1 MFDFQLGNDAYS
13 NVKQESNTM
22 NKILLLLLILSVSVT
37 QAQTIRGMV
46 ADQNHE
52 PLIGATVQEL
62 GTQNG
67 IVTDVNGQFILK
79 LSGRETQLVVS
90 YSGFKADTLQADL
103 SGMMHIMLRE
113 SSSELDEVIITASST
128 FMDNLESKHIE
139 VITEAELTKAA
150 CCNLSES
157 FETNASVDV
166 SFTDAVSGA
175 KTIRMLGLDGRYVQ
189 INRENVPNVRGL
201 SGRYGLSY
209 VPGTWV
215 QSIDVGKGAGT
226 VVNGYESMTGQINVE
241 LKKPENSEK
250 LYLNSYANSF
260 GRLELNAN
268 TAFNINEKL
277 SSAILFHSNYFNNEI
292 DKNEDGFMDLP
303 KSKQVNI
310 MNRYKYQGEKTVSQI
325 GINLMRDEK
334 AGGQLGFDFEDDFNT
349 SPEYGFSNNTTRAE
363 VFGKTGL
370 LFPHKPYK
378 GWGFIYSA
386 TYLDIDGGYGR
397 NNYNGQETTLYGNV
411 IFQNIIG
418 NSFHQYKTGVSIL
431 YDDFK
436 ENYAGTDLNRE
447 EIVPGVY
454 YEYTYSRSER
464 FTLLLGARTDFHNL
478 YGTYFTPRLHSRFQ
492 LSENTTIRAAIGR
505 GYRTPNMIVENS
517 NVLVSSRRFIVR
529 ENPEPEV
536 SWNMG
541 GSLVTSIPVGDKKI
555 SLVADYFYTT
565 FENQLIYDM
574 DQNSSQLNVY
584 NLNGKSFGN
593 SFQLEASYP
602 LSDYLSAKAAYK
614 LYDVKT
620 TINGELRE
628 VPYNS
633 RDRFFVN
640 TSYSTKYD
648 IWEVDATLNWFG
660 SKRLPNTSDKPAE
673 FQREETT
680 ADYFLLNAQVSRGFR
695 WGNIYIGSENLL
707 NFTQSNPIIDAENPF
722 GNNFDASLVWAPIAG
737 RMIYAGFRYKIKRNK
752 MNN

>member
-1 MFDFQLGNDAYS
+1 MPISNYQL
-13 NVKQESNTM
+13 ESNIM
-22 NKILLLLLILSVSVT
+22 NKILSILTYTFAVFA
-37 QAQTIRGMV
+37 AQSQTVRGMV
-46 ADQNHE
+46 ADQHHQ
-52 PLIGATVQEL
+52 PLIGATVKEIN
-62 GTQNG
+62 TQNG
-67 IVTDVNGQFILK
+67 IVTDVNGQFALK
-79 LSGRETQLVVS
+79 LSSSDVMIAIS
-90 YSGFKADTLQADL
+90 YAGFKADTLKADL
-103 SGMMHIMLRE
+103 SGMMHIMLKE
-113 SSSELDEVIITASST
+113 NTSELDEVVVTASST
-128 FMDNLESKHIE
+128 FMDNLESKHVEI
-139 VITEAELTKAA
+139 ITEAELTKAA

-201 SGRYGLSY
+201 SGRYGLNY
-209 VPGTWV
+209 VPGTWI

-226 VVNGYESMTGQINVE
+226 VVNGFESMTGQINVE

-250 LYLNSYANSF
+250 LYLNSYVNSF
-260 GRLELNAN
+260 GRIELNAN
-268 TAFNINEKL
+268 HARDINDKWSTAF
-277 SSAILFHSNYFNNEI
+277 LFHSNYFGNEI
-292 DKNEDGFMDLP
+292 DNNEDGFMDLP
-303 KSKQVNI
+303 KARQINI
-310 MNRYKYQGEKTVSQI
+310 MNRYKYQGEKIVSQV
-325 GINLMRDEK
+325 GFNFMRDEK
-334 AGGQLGFDFEDDFNT
+334 AGGQLGFDFDDDFQT
-349 SPEYGFSNNTTRAE
+349 SPEYGFSNKTTRAE

-386 TYLDIDGGYGR
+386 TYLDIDGGFGR
-397 NNYNGQETTLYGNV
+397 DNYDGQETTLYGNV

-431 YDDFK
+431 YDDFQ
-436 ENYAGTDLNRE
+436 ENYSGNDINRE

-454 YEYTYSRSER
+454 YEYTYSRSEQ
-464 FTLLLGARTDFHNL
+464 FSLLLGARTDFHNL
-478 YGTYFTPRLHSRFQ
+478 YGTYFTPRLHTRYQ

-517 NVLVSSRRFIVR
+517 NVLVSSRRFIIR

-541 GSLVTSIPVGDKKI
+541 GSIVTAISIGDKKI
-555 SLVADYFYTT
+555 NLVGDYFYTT

-574 DQNSSQLNVY
+574 DQSSSQLNVY
-584 NLNGKSFGN
+584 NLDGRSFAN
-593 SFQLEASYP
+593 SFQLEASYSFTDF
-602 LSDYLSAKAAYK
+602 LSVKGAYK

-620 TINGELRE
+620 TINGELRD
-628 VPYNS
+628 VPFNS
-633 RDRFFVN
+633 RDRFFIN

-673 FQREETT
+673 YQRERTT
-680 ADYFLLNAQVSRGFR
+680 PDFFLLNAQISRGFR
-695 WGNIYIGSENLL
+695 WGNIYVGSENLL

-722 GNNFDASLVWAPIAG
+722 GNNFDASIVWAPVAG
-737 RMIYAGFRYKIKRNK
+737 RMVYAGFRYKIKRN
-752 MNN
+752 